1 MKKKVFLVSA
11 IIFILVAGLFLF
23 TGCGA
28 KKENSKQDVAE
39 TPAVVDESLVKINGL
54 EFHLDKDAEF
64 KDVKYK
70 IVGDFKEAN
79 FDHYVQYYY
88 YQENS
93 TNLLFFRI
101 FNYEGKTNE
110 EIVKDLGLEG
120 NITFTDGK
128 TDNMEY
134 KLYEEPRNDGGT
146 IHFYFVNRD
155 ETTYVFNFVSKYD
168 IKDFE
173 NKVIKS
179 VNF

>member
-79 FDHYVQYYY
+79 IIIKKIVRTYYSL
-88 YQENS
+88 EFS
-93 TNLLFFRI
+93 IMKEKLMRRLLKI
-101 FNYEGKTNE
+101 
-110 EIVKDLGLEG
+110 
-120 NITFTDGK
+120 
-128 TDNMEY
+128 
-134 KLYEEPRNDGGT
+134 
-146 IHFYFVNRD
+146 
-155 ETTYVFNFVSKYD
+155 
-168 IKDFE
+168 
-173 NKVIKS
+173 
-179 VNF
+179 